1 MSTNEGFFMFDS
13 EQHEMINTIGAEKLL
28 LEGFNSYKSLV
39 ANAIYQGLETELA
52 TAFYTNI
59 LDFNYFYKRKLYDL
73 LNIDYS
79 EVVQNLSL
87 LERNI
92 TKDSFDIYCVSLL
105 ESLVK
110 SPTNAKEN
118 TLFIKEL
125 ITIQEQYAIGS
136 VKVKDILEI
145 CQVEYNKFLL
155 SLYNLDPNSPY
166 PFEDFDAFYD
176 ILVNYCSLEELT
188 FIRSVLKDN
197 FHKCEFLEMNNLA
210 RLYRNLNLVCSLP
223 KSVCDN
229 KTHTNYIDYL
239 EALLSYIEYLEM
251 SKGAFATLE
260 LRKQLS
266 ENSFRIL
273 TQRASTR
280 EEKKRI
286 RKIFSRYLSLVSDE
300 SSSQK
305 RSRKLN
311 FYFSSVLP
319 F

>member
-1 MSTNEGFFMFDS
+1 MSTNDGVFMFDS
-13 EQHEMINTIGAEKLL
+13 EQQEMIKIIGAEKLL
-28 LEGFNSYKSLV
+28 LEGFNNYKSLV

-59 LDFNYFYKRKLYDL
+59 LDFNYFYERKLYAL

-79 EVVQNLSL
+79 EVVINLSL

-92 TKDSFDIYCVSLL
+92 TEDSFGIYCVSLL

-125 ITIQEQYAIGS
+125 IILQEQYAIVS
-136 VKVKDILEI
+136 VKVEDILKV

-155 SLYNLDPNSPY
+155 SLYVSDPKSPY
-166 PFEDFDAFYD
+166 PFEDFNAFYD
-176 ILVNYCSLEELT
+176 ILLTDCSFEELT

-197 FHKCEFLEMNNLA
+197 FHKCEFLDMNILA
-210 RLYRNLNLVCSLP
+210 RLYRNINLVFSIP
-223 KSVCDN
+223 KSVYDN

-239 EALLSYIEYLEM
+239 EALLSYIEYLVM

-280 EEKKRI
+280 KEKKRI
-286 RKIFSRYLSLVSDE
+286 RNIFSRYLSLVSDE

-311 FYFSSVLP
+311 FFLYSVLP